1 MGFKQ
6 INMNE
11 LVNIRLELGINA
23 QKMIQQVQLH
33 NGNVESQ
40 IAKGIELALNDLCE
54 GDNFVQQVRD
64 ATKVELAKVV
74 HQAIVKWDTQRA
86 IEKAVSEKIAK
97 KIEEYADRVAEQV
110 TANLK

>member
-1 MGFKQ
+1 
-6 INMNE
+6 MNE

-33 NGNVESQ
+33 NGNVETQ

-54 GDNFVQQVRD
+54 GDNFVQQVRE

>member
-1 MGFKQ
+1 MEQ
-6 INMNE
+6 
-11 LVNIRLELGINA
+11 LVNIRLDLDINA
-23 QKMIQQVQLH
+23 QKIIQQVQLH
-33 NGNVESQ
+33 NGNVEDQ

-54 GDNFVQQVRD
+54 GDNFVQQIRE
-64 ATKVELAKVV
+64 ATKVELSKIV
-74 HQAIVKWDTQRA
+74 HRAILKWDTQQA

>member
-1 MGFKQ
+1 
-6 INMNE
+6 MNE

-23 QKMIQQVQLH
+23 QKIVQQVQLH
-33 NGNVESQ
+33 NGNVETQ

-54 GDNFVQQVRD
+54 GENFVQQIRES
-64 ATKVELAKVV
+64 TKVELSKVV
-74 HQAIVKWDTQRA
+74 NRAIFAWDMQKS

-110 TANLK
+110 TNSLK